1 MEIDTDS
8 SQKLMSP
15 EELRINLLNIN
26 NHFCKYIESLSE
38 DFDKSPE
45 YMNKSINCT
54 KQIID
59 EFSKF
64 HKQFNILHDKALN
77 NRTKQNQKDS
87 SPKEIIVDN
96 KIVKHLSNVI
106 KNNLNNLKVKNDEY
120 NKALV
125 NYENEFNKKSN
136 SGKSEK
142 KP

>member
-1 MEIDTDS
+1 
-8 SQKLMSP
+8 
-15 EELRINLLNIN
+15 
-26 NHFCKYIESLSE
+26 
-38 DFDKSPE
+38 
-45 YMNKSINCT
+45 MNKSINCT

-106 KNNLNNLKVKNDEY
+106 KNNLNNLKVKNEEY

-125 NYENEFNKKSN
+125 NYENEFKKKSN

>member
-1 MEIDTDS
+1 MN
-8 SQKLMSP
+8 SQNFTNNLALPFSNKRKISKRIK
-15 EELRINLLNIN
+15 ELI
-26 NHFCKYIESLSE
+26 
-38 DFDKSPE
+38 
-45 YMNKSINCT
+45 
-54 KQIID
+54 
-59 EFSKF
+59 
-64 HKQFNILHDKALN
+64 NILHDKALN

-125 NYENEFNKKSN
+125 NYENEFKKKSN